1 MVSLWSRKGIT
12 CTCTCS
18 SVQCGRK
25 WIAVKLDVCET
36 SETLSLMMPIIGSYS
51 QFVLTL
57 ALASYVFS
65 PRPIQLFVWNHSSCT
80 PYQRYSEHCA
90 AVKAISWSPHQHGL
104 LASGGGTAD
113 RTIRFWN
120 TLTGTQI
127 QSVDTGSQVST
138 TYSI

>member
-1 MVSLWSRKGIT
+1 MMF
-12 CTCTCS
+12 
-18 SVQCGRK
+18 
-25 WIAVKLDVCET
+25 VKPCHQVT
-36 SETLSLMMPIIGSYS
+36 LMMQI
-51 QFVLTL
+51 FVLSN
-57 ALASYVFS
+57 SYVFF
-65 PRPIQLFVWNHSSCT
+65 PIQLFVWNRSSCT

-127 QSVDTGSQVST
+127 QSVDTGSQVSN
-138 TYSI
+138 TYSIHIIAHQYQGMQHLSLTWPCNCMCVWISMSTS